1 MTNLTAT
8 QSAALARIV
17 AKWDAANAAN
27 LARWGAALNY
37 GVSVTTGTGDDPVT
51 RNVRTLH
58 VLAEAGLIPFT
69 YSLASFTA
77 LRPYEFVR
85 NGPVLHRLPVRL
97 VGVVGTRLGQVPPRL
112 GPRQPGE
119 LQQVDGHG
127 P

>member
-58 VLAEAGLIPFT
+58 VLAEAGLIELDARSERGADRLIRGHFGRWIGGSVRTSYVTFT
-69 YSLASFTA
+69 AKPTDAGRALLASTVA
-77 LRPYEFVR
+77 A
-85 NGPVLHRLPVRL
+85 
-97 VGVVGTRLGQVPPRL
+97 
-112 GPRQPGE
+112 
-119 LQQVDGHG
+119 
-127 P
+127 